1 METMKKIRY
10 FIPMFIWMLFIFLM
24 SQTNGNDS
32 SSQSNFIVDI
42 IIKIINIDH
51 DTLSL
56 IVRKCAH
63 FTEYTILAFL
73 IYYGLAKNQVN
84 NKSIL
89 LYTVLITF
97 AYACSDEFHQL
108 FINGRS
114 GQFKDVLIDTSG
126 VIFICLWHYLK
137 KSKS

>member
-126 VIFICLWHYLK
+126 IIFICLWHYL
-137 KSKS
+137 

>member
-1 METMKKIRY
+1 MKKIRY

-24 SQTNGNDS
+24 SQTSANDS
-32 SSQSNFIVDI
+32 SSQSNFIVAI
-42 IIKIINIDH
+42 IIKVINIDH

>member
-1 METMKKIRY
+1 
-10 FIPMFIWMLFIFLM
+10 MLFIFLM

-32 SSQSNFIVDI
+32 SSQSNFIVEI

>member
-1 METMKKIRY
+1 MKKIRY

>member
-1 METMKKIRY
+1 MKKIRY

-32 SSQSNFIVDI
+32 SSQSNFIVEI

>member
-1 METMKKIRY
+1 
-10 FIPMFIWMLFIFLM
+10 MLFIFLM

>member
-32 SSQSNFIVDI
+32 SSQSNFIVEI